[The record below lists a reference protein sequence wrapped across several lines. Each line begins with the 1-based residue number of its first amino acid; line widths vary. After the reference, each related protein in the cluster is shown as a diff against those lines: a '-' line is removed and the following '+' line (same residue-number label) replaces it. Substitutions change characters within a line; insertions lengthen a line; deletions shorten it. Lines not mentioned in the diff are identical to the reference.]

1 MVSVPDSLEE
11 PLDTTQIHPIP
22 LVKIGF
28 RLTGD
33 DRGQMIDYIGSIRGE
48 RFSNRG
54 VRYSPERVLT
64 ENGAPAGGS
73 GVIVS
78 AIVNRST
85 ELPPMVLCFASA
97 SQNLRPTIPAAPVT
111 RTFIPE
117 R

>member
-1 MVSVPDSLEE
+1 
-11 PLDTTQIHPIP
+11 
-22 LVKIGF
+22 
-28 RLTGD
+28 
-33 DRGQMIDYIGSIRGE
+33 MIDYIGSIRGE

-54 VRYSPERVLT
+54 VRYIARESA
-64 ENGAPAGGS
+64 NGKRNSGGS

-85 ELPPMVLCFASA
+85 ELLPMVLCFASA